1 MSPPP
6 SSHPIPLHIF
16 RRMLQSVSAD
26 ELRRI
31 PPEALPH
38 EIPLEVLEEA
48 PPELRG
54 VLEDLALAAGS
65 EQLGQW
71 HEDAERWGRDAA
83 AAIDL
88 AHGPPAS
95 GDRSGELDVA
105 AAEVRRSWQA
115 ADRQGPRPFLA
126 RMEEAAGIRDAVQ
139 EQTAEIFRA
148 LEALERAVAEHGAAT
163 RLAEAR
169 QRLLERR
176 EVIERSLAGWHAVHL
191 DLLRRE
197 MRDLRDD
204 IESRAFEEER
214 IREQLATLE
223 ARLEQT
229 RSVVR
234 RSLRPRAT
242 RQERE
247 RLEQRITELTRELAE
262 REWVIAE
269 RDLTRWLDGVVE
281 ASLYLRDSAQVQALR
296 DARLQLF
303 QLLNRFCRQ
312 QEQAAQQVARNPF
325 LQVDPERAIEFLL
338 VSERFILD
346 YFARKRGD
354 VTRWLG
360 GAARQRLDDLEDV
373 QKTILEEFR
382 RHR

>member
-1 MSPPP
+1 
-6 SSHPIPLHIF
+6 
-16 RRMLQSVSAD
+16 MLQSVSAA

-31 PPEALPH
+31 PPEALPR

-48 PPELRG
+48 PAELRG

-65 EQLGQW
+65 AQLGRW
-71 HEDAERWGRDAA
+71 HEDAELWGRDAA

-88 AHGPPAS
+88 AHGPSDTA
-95 GDRSGELDVA
+95 DRTEELDAA
-105 AAEVRRSWQA
+105 AAEVRRSWETA
-115 ADRQGPRPFLA
+115 GRQGPRPFLA
-126 RMEEAAGIRDAVQ
+126 RMEEQVAVRDAVQ

-148 LEALERAVAEHGAAT
+148 LEALDAAAAEHGAAQ
-163 RLAEAR
+163 RLVEAR
-169 QRLLERR
+169 QGLLTRR
-176 EVIERSLAGWHAVHL
+176 ETIERSLARWHAVHL

-197 MRDLRDD
+197 MRDLRDE

-214 IREQLATLE
+214 FREQLAALE
-223 ARLEQT
+223 GRLEQT
-229 RSVVR
+229 RSLVR

-242 RQERE
+242 QRERE

-269 RDLTRWLDGVVE
+269 RDMTRWLDGVVE
-281 ASLYLRDSAQVQALR
+281 ASLYLRHSGQVQALR

-303 QLLNRFCRQ
+303 HLLNRFCRQ